1 MVLKRFLGKFQDF
14 VCPFRLMVRTLPFQG
29 IHVGSIPIKGNFEI
43 RFLIVKILA
52 YMENLNYLKICHF
65 LVFHEE
71 RVFLLTGQF
80 LNSKKCFFPD
90 TVANKRFRIRN
101 INLKLYS
108 EVFDSSTRA
117 DAFFKKMQ
125 QSLSS
130 EEIYINKWVISIEKQ
145 INPLDGLL
153 SFKAFGRLLLSKP
166 LITCRRDFFS
176 SEGCTVEYINVDNT
190 SFEET
195 LWSLATKQENYN
207 CLDSGA
213 VFACNNLSGWIKV
226 ELVWRRSINLFI
238 MGELQ
243 RLGIEIKGS
252 QENFLYFVKLRAVR
266 SAFSFLC
273 KEAGYNLDKWLSQ
286 KNPLHTHKGSNDSE
300 NQSLIYLLYIENNG
314 QLFFLRNIIYEL
326 KKLLQELDS

>member
-1 MVLKRFLGKFQDF
+1 
-14 VCPFRLMVRTLPFQG
+14 MVRTLPFQG
-29 IHVGSIPIKGNFEI
+29 SHVGSIPIKGNFEI

-52 YMENLNYLKICHF
+52 YMNPNYSKICHF
-65 LVFHEE
+65 LVFHKE
-71 RVFLLTGQF
+71 RVFLLTGQL

-117 DAFFKKMQ
+117 DVFLKKMQ

-153 SFKAFGRLLLSKP
+153 CFKVFGRLLLSKP
-166 LITCRRDFFS
+166 LRTCRRDFFS

-195 LWSLATKQENYN
+195 LWSLVTKQENYN

-213 VFACNNLSGWIKV
+213 VFACSNLSGWLKV

-238 MGELQ
+238 MGEL
-243 RLGIEIKGS
+243 RRAGIEIKGP
-252 QENFLYFVKLRAVR
+252 QENFLYFVNLRVVR
-266 SAFSFLC
+266 LVFSFLS

-286 KNPLHTHKGSNDSE
+286 KNPVHTHKGNNDSE
-300 NQSLIYLLYIENNG
+300 NQALIYLLYIENNE
-314 QLFFLRNIIYEL
+314 QLFFLRNIIHEL
-326 KKLLQELDS
+326 KKLLQELES